1 MKSVWLLV
9 GFCIGFA
16 FAALITTLVIAQ
28 NIKNY
33 NSTGIYFSDDVCAE
47 VIEMN
52 EGVN

>member
-1 MKSVWLLV
+1 MKSILLFTIGV
-9 GFCIGFA
+9 CIGA
-16 FAALITTLVIAQ
+16 VITVALIVW
-28 NIKNY
+28 NVKNY